1 MHEYAYTN
9 VRIVEAIGSSRR
21 THLEPY
27 NMTSDHEQFK
37 GPAHMFSWLIGRRC
51 QSILPTSVFVIALRP
66 LKLLPNANLVII
78 AGIVMHMPWSVMERS
93 PYGED
98 VTQIQDS
105 VRG

>member
-1 MHEYAYTN
+1 
-9 VRIVEAIGSSRR
+9 
-21 THLEPY
+21 
-27 NMTSDHEQFK
+27 
-37 GPAHMFSWLIGRRC
+37 MFSWLIGRRC

-105 VRG
+105 VRA